1 MSETLEMLAA
11 EDDAGKRIDKWLAE
25 WSGLSRSRLKS
36 LLLAGNVTVDG
47 ALIDNPSA
55 KIKALAEY
63 IITVPNPV
71 AADPE
76 PENIPL
82 DILYEDDQLLVVNKS
97 AGMTVHPAVGNWT
110 GTLVNALLYHAQK
123 GDETALSGIGGVM
136 RPGIVHRIDK
146 DTSGILVV
154 AKTDTA
160 HQRLSKQFAD
170 HSLERA
176 YICFTRSAPTPRE
189 GRIETRIAR
198 HPSDRKKMAV
208 IKEPPAHIIQRWG
221 PQDEPTHGKIAIT
234 NYKLIKGYGQQKGGS
249 IGSPL
254 VSKIECRL
262 ETGRTHQIRVHMA
275 HLQCTLLG
283 DQTYGKTGAF
293 KTANSESELKLK
305 TALAGFGRQA
315 LHARNLGF
323 IHPTTNEFMTF
334 ESPFPDD
341 LHALEAAL
349 DGL

>member
-11 EDDAGKRIDKWLAE
+11 EEDAGKRIDKWLAE

-36 LLLAGNVTVDG
+36 LMLEGHVTVDG
-47 ALIDNPSA
+47 ITADNPSA
-55 KIKALAEY
+55 KIKPLSEY
-63 IITVPNPV
+63 IITVPAPV
-71 AADPE
+71 VAEPE

-82 DILYEDDQLLVVNKS
+82 DILYEDDQLLVVNKP
-97 AGMTVHPAVGNWT
+97 AGMTVHPAVGNWS
-110 GTLVNALLYHAQK
+110 GTLVNALLHHATK
-123 GDETALSGIGGVM
+123 GKETALSGIGGVM

-146 DTSGILVV
+146 DTSGLLVV

-160 HQRLSKQFAD
+160 HQKLSKQFAD

-176 YICFTRSAPTPRE
+176 YICFTRNAPIPRE

-208 IKEPPAHIIQRWG
+208 VKEPAAHIIQRWG
-221 PQDEPTHGKIAIT
+221 PQDEPTHGKHAIT
-234 NYKLIKGYGQQKGGS
+234 NYKFLKGYGQQKGGS

-275 HLQCTLLG
+275 HIQCTLLG

-305 TALAGFGRQA
+305 AALVGFARQA
-315 LHARNLGF
+315 LHARSLGF
-323 IHPTTNEFMTF
+323 IHPTSGEFVSF
-334 ESPFPDD
+334 ESPLPDD
-341 LHALEAAL
+341 LHKLEAAL
-349 DGL
+349 DDL

>member
-11 EDDAGKRIDKWLAE
+11 DDDAGKRIDKWLAE

-36 LLLAGNVTVDG
+36 LLLDGRVTVDG
-47 ALIDNPSA
+47 DVIDNPSA

-63 IITVPNPV
+63 IVTVPNPV
-71 AADPE
+71 AAEPE

-82 DILYEDDQLLVVNKS
+82 DIMYEDDQLLVVNKPS
-97 AGMTVHPAVGNWT
+97 GMTVHPAVGNWT
-110 GTLVNALLYHAQK
+110 GTLVNALLYHAQR
-123 GDETALSGIGGVM
+123 GEETALSGIGGVM

-154 AKTDTA
+154 AKTDAA
-160 HQRLSKQFAD
+160 HHGLSEQFAD
-170 HSLERA
+170 HTLERA
-176 YICFTRSAPTPRE
+176 YICFTRNAPTPRE

-221 PQDEPTHGKIAIT
+221 PQDEPTHGKHAIT
-234 NYKLIKGYGQQKGGS
+234 NYKFLRGYGQQKGGS

-275 HLQCTLLG
+275 HIQCTLLG
-283 DQTYGKTGAF
+283 DQTYGKSGAF

-305 TALAGFGRQA
+305 AALAGFGRQA
-315 LHARNLGF
+315 LHARSLGF
-323 IHPTTNEFMTF
+323 IHPTTQEFMTF
-334 ESPFPDD
+334 ETPLPDD
-341 LHALEAAL
+341 LRALEAAL
-349 DGL
+349 EDL